1 MTDAAV
7 DTAEG
12 YVESGKRQAN
22 VALDAARRYES
33 ALEDQI
39 SEYPLTSVVVALG
52 IGCFIGF
59 MLRGR

>member
-33 ALEDQI
+33 ALED
-39 SEYPLTSVVVALG
+39 
-52 IGCFIGF
+52 
-59 MLRGR
+59 